1 MHNFLFLFMKFI
13 LLSVVGYIA
22 ETIFCFIQDKK
33 FVNRGFL
40 CGPIIPIYGI
50 GCLFLGY
57 FLSSFKDNFLIVVLL
72 GMFITSLLEYVT
84 SYLLEKIFHNKWWD
98 YSNQKFNLNG
108 RICLQNSLLFGLF
121 SPLVVYVLNPYSEK
135 LLEMIPLKLFDIISL
150 LVLIIYLIDT
160 IYSIKIAYN
169 LRDRIILVESLKS
182 QKLAMIPGVLEMKLK
197 KGLDNLKDVS
207 LYPKRLLQSFP
218 NLMSHNEK
226 EFKIMKEYALKAK
239 KNKKNKNVK

>member
-1 MHNFLFLFMKFI
+1 MHNLLFLFMKFI

-98 YSNQKFNLNG
+98 YSNQKFNLNNG
-108 RICLQNSLLFGLF
+108 RRDIF
-121 SPLVVYVLNPYSEK
+121 VIYYKKYVTSRVRWDSY
-135 LLEMIPLKLFDIISL
+135 
-150 LVLIIYLIDT
+150 
-160 IYSIKIAYN
+160 
-169 LRDRIILVESLKS
+169 
-182 QKLAMIPGVLEMKLK
+182 
-197 KGLDNLKDVS
+197 
-207 LYPKRLLQSFP
+207 
-218 NLMSHNEK
+218 
-226 EFKIMKEYALKAK
+226 
-239 KNKKNKNVK
+239 